1 MIKNNLNP
9 LVSIIILNY
18 NAGNLLLNCVD
29 SVFKSTYPN
38 FEVLVVDNIST
49 DNSHIV
55 CKKKFEKIHLI
66 ENKENLGYCGGNNVG
81 IKEAKGDYIISLILI
96 QL

>member
-1 MIKNNLNP
+1 MVKSNLNH

-49 DNSHIV
+49 DNMQG
-55 CKKKFEKIHLI
+55 KIR
-66 ENKENLGYCGGNNVG
+66 KDPSYR
-81 IKEAKGDYIISLILI
+81 K
-96 QL
+96 